1 MEGSASPTFY
11 QLLQLSPQALWPA
24 IHDAS
29 GRERGRLVAAMAV
42 RSVLLVAFAVLFIA
56 GLTPVFGAEN
66 SSLVVGGFCMLLG
79 IRFVP
84 FGYRAWDSVAA
95 LAVALAL
102 TVAGGMV
109 SGLGVPAL
117 SFACNLLFLW
127 AILVLVAQ
135 DPPMGNAGT
144 YVFAYVFV
152 SQSPV
157 AGRALALR
165 WALAAL
171 LLVLCG
177 AVLLHRHRHDA
188 ADLPLRDV
196 LARLSLSDP
205 RTRWRLRL
213 AVGVA
218 AVLLAGDL
226 LAVPRSVWMGYACMS
241 VLLPYGPQAQGA
253 HAALRRGAE
262 RAAGVVVGS
271 ALYWALSAV
280 VPASAHGL
288 FGPAAGVCM
297 GFSSRYFWNNVLN
310 CFGALLLASAVF
322 GAAGSAAL
330 RVEENLAGIAFALAC
345 AALWSWVERRH
356 PADGAAAT

>member
-29 GRERGRLVAAMAV
+29 GRERGCLVAAMAV

-84 FGYRAWDSVAA
+84 FGYRARDSVAA

-109 SGLGVPAL
+109 ASLGMPVL

-127 AILVLVAQ
+127 TVLVLVAQ

-177 AVLLHRHRHDA
+177 AVLLHRHRHEDA
-188 ADLPLRDV
+188 DVPLRDV
-196 LARLSLSDP
+196 LARLSLADP
-205 RTRWRLRL
+205 RTRWRLRM
-213 AVGVA
+213 AAGVA
-218 AVLLAGDL
+218 AVLLVGDL

-253 HAALRRGAE
+253 RAALRRGVE
-262 RAAGVVVGS
+262 RGAGVVVGS

-280 VPASAHGL
+280 APPSAHGA

-322 GAAGSAAL
+322 GTAGSAVL

-345 AALWSWVERRH
+345 ATLWSWVERRH
-356 PADGAAAT
+356 PAGEAAA